1 MTSQEILSKYG
12 THARRLYTD
21 PETGNQFV
29 RFVDYEGETERLC
42 CVVAEK
48 TARTAP
54 ACVFGTV
61 LPHVTTEHTVLSVR
75 WIAYD
80 RLHTQRADNIR
91 AADALLPYFS
101 A

>member
-29 RFVDYEGETERLC
+29 RFVDYEDETERLC

-48 TARTAP
+48 TDTA
-54 ACVFGTV
+54 
-61 LPHVTTEHTVLSVR
+61 EHTILSVR

-80 RLHTQRADNIR
+80 RLVTQRADNIR
-91 AADALLPYFS
+91 AADALPPFFS